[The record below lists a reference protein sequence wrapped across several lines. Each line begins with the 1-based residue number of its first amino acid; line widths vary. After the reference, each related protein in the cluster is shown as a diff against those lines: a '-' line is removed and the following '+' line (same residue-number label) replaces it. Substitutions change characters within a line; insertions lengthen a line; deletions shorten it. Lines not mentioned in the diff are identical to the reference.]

1 VRPNVTRPVASL
13 ILTRAVL
20 TAEHIR
26 VELDRLACT
35 LGEAGADDYVSI
47 QDLGLS
53 VMLKGPPLSGLLWC
67 GPASEAIAL
76 LEELP
81 ADAGPDAVWRQL
93 VG

>member
-1 VRPNVTRPVASL
+1 M
-13 ILTRAVL
+13 L

-35 LGEAGADDYVSI
+35 LGRTDAHDYVAI
-47 QDLGLS
+47 QDLGTT

-67 GPASEAIAL
+67 GPAIEAIAL

-81 ADAGPDAVWRQL
+81 ADVGPDAVWRQL

>member
-1 VRPNVTRPVASL
+1 M
-13 ILTRAVL
+13 L

-35 LGEAGADDYVSI
+35 LGRTGADDDVAS
-47 QDLGLS
+47 QDLGAS

-81 ADAGPDAVWRQL
+81 DDVGPEAVWRQL
-93 VG
+93 VS

>member
-1 VRPNVTRPVASL
+1 VTRGRRFL
-13 ILTRAVL
+13 ILPTTVL

-35 LGEAGADDYVSI
+35 LGRTGADDYVAI
-47 QDLGLS
+47 QDLGS
-53 VMLKGPPLSGLLWC
+53 TVMLKGPPLSGLLWC

-76 LEELP
+76 LEDLP
-81 ADAGPDAVWRQL
+81 ADAGPAAVWRQL

>member
-1 VRPNVTRPVASL
+1 M
-13 ILTRAVL
+13 L

-26 VELDRLACT
+26 VELDRRACS
-35 LGEAGADDYVSI
+35 LGRTGADDYVAI
-47 QDLGLS
+47 QDLGAS

-67 GPASEAIAL
+67 GPASDAIAL

-81 ADAGPDAVWRQL
+81 DDVGPEAVWRQL

>member
-1 VRPNVTRPVASL
+1 VTYRAAFL
-13 ILTRAVL
+13 ILSSTVL

-35 LGEAGADDYVSI
+35 LGRTGADDYVAI
-47 QDLGLS
+47 QDLGSS

-67 GPASEAIAL
+67 GPATEAIAL

>member
-1 VRPNVTRPVASL
+1 M
-13 ILTRAVL
+13 L

-35 LGEAGADDYVSI
+35 LGRTGADDYVAI
-47 QDLGLS
+47 QDLGTT

-67 GPASEAIAL
+67 GPATEAIAL
-76 LEELP
+76 SRSFRRRR
-81 ADAGPDAVWRQL
+81 PDAVWRQL